1 MRVNKFLVLL
11 PIFLAAFACFYGG
24 VLYFDKFRI
33 SYNINNEITR
43 ENLIRSAIDYII
55 SERKAY
61 DIYSQTMLPQDEI
74 TLRKANTAK
83 NLVVKSLSNSLSN
96 TPDDI
101 RMRDRLNEVLKN
113 ANASWESFNLS
124 FYSFVELANS
134 TVTSGQVAFKGL
146 TIDAD
151 IKRYIISLIRTYEL
165 LQNVNTAKD
174 HILAVLMGKEKIT
187 ESSLKQTING
197 LGYNDIN
204 ANLLPNG
211 EIKDNITKE
220 IDRLDNIETT
230 QGYDELRFKLKL
242 NNELTRDE
250 ILQINKFENN
260 RADLF
265 RKIANTLTKELKR
278 LNDNFRIKALSL
290 TFLMFL
296 LSLWLFYANY
306 KTYIWLKD
314 LENLNQKM
322 RLVRDEILK
331 GGDRNPQNLIESFIA
346 LYKELLQKYEQEK
359 SFTAIKD
366 RLLVRLSKKFYQA
379 KEQIFS
385 SVATLKKDENMVK
398 NELVFENLEKN
409 SQIIALNYSN
419 IKGLLDSKNSEI
431 SLNLNPFN
439 PQILFSNILE
449 AQIPFTQEKKLNF
462 LTYLDANISDE
473 LEGDSEKISV
483 VFGSIMQAVVTK
495 CDKFANLIV
504 EIKNVSDALSQSGLL
519 FIETK
524 IRTNQIFIN
533 EEQIKALNEEDE
545 NEINDEESEFYLRL
559 ASFYLKLFN
568 SSLDISTLGGAG
580 NEFKF
585 ILSLKK
591 VQKLQNFSLNH
602 ELRIAYLP
610 DINAKYNEF
619 FAATLED
626 MRLRFQNIISN
637 NQAQAKNYDI
647 VFARQSA
654 SKNINIKNAVLL
666 KDPLTPLSVARLV
679 YMEKNRGESLAE
691 EKVLFLL
698 CDKNPLSLEMFSR
711 AFSFLDCEVIGVSSH
726 KELKQALLLNRFNA
740 VFIDASFF
748 ENGVANFVK
757 EIRSLQ
763 EEKLNLVAVVSNTS
777 NIPERE
783 LLPAFDEKIRK
794 PFSKDEL
801 NQILPKFIK
810 NYKPS
815 KENRYFSKNE
825 NIVIYKSTKLENKI
839 FAGAL
844 GEFQNTLEIANSF
857 SELLIKIKTKPCS
870 LALVD
875 EAAEGFDIKEL
886 IATISELR
894 SGLKL
899 DARVLLFSNNLE
911 LKNQKEYIKILSPSV
926 SKIELT
932 NFVKSELGE
941 INSTQNELKNNF
953 KFIKFKL

>member
-1 MRVNKFLVLL
+1 MRVSKFLVLL
-11 PIFLAAFACFYGG
+11 PIFLAAFACFYSGA
-24 VLYFDKFRI
+24 LYFDKFRI
-33 SYNINNEITR
+33 SYGINSEVKR
-43 ENLIRSAIDYII
+43 ESLIRKTLDAIV
-55 SERKAY
+55 SERIAY
-61 DIYSQTMLPQDEI
+61 ERYEKTRSPQDE
-74 TLRKANTAK
+74 TALREANAAK
-83 NLVVKSLSNSLSN
+83 NLFVKSLSNSLSN
-96 TPDDI
+96 TPDDKRI
-101 RMRDRLNEVLKN
+101 RDRLNEVLKN
-113 ANASWESFNLS
+113 ANASWESSNLS
-124 FYSFVELANS
+124 FLSFVELANS
-134 TVTSGQVAFKGL
+134 AVESGQILFRDVAL
-146 TIDAD
+146 DID
-151 IKRYIISLIRTYEL
+151 IKRHILSLLRTYEL
-165 LQNVNTAKD
+165 LQNVNTTKE

-187 ESSLKQTING
+187 ESSLKQS
-197 LGYNDIN
+197 LDSLKYNDIN

-211 EIKDNITKE
+211 DIKDNIIRD
-220 IDRLDNIETT
+220 IDRLDNIEIS
-230 QGYDELRFKLKL
+230 QGYDEIRLKLKL
-242 NNELTRDE
+242 KNELTRDE
-250 ILQINKFENN
+250 ILQIYTFESN
-260 RADLF
+260 RAKLF
-265 RKIANTLTKELKR
+265 SKIANVLSDELKR
-278 LNDNFRIKALSL
+278 LNDNFRVKVLSL
-290 TFLMFL
+290 IFLMFF
-296 LSLWLFYANY
+296 LSLWLFYAGY

-322 RLVRDEILK
+322 KLIRDEILK
-331 GGDRNPQNLIESFIA
+331 RGDRNPQNLIESFIT
-346 LYKELLQKYEQEK
+346 LYKELLQKYEQER
-359 SFTAIKD
+359 SFAAIKD

-385 SVATLKKDENMVK
+385 SVATLKKDENVVK
-398 NELVFENLEKN
+398 NELLFENLEKN
-409 SQIIALNYSN
+409 SQIIAINYSN
-419 IKGLLDSKNSEI
+419 IKGLLDSRNGEVG
-431 SLNLNPFN
+431 LNLKPFN

-519 FIETK
+519 LIETK

-533 EEQIKALNEEDE
+533 EEQIKALSAEDE
-545 NEINDEESEFYLRL
+545 SEINDEESEFYLRL

-568 SSLDISTLGGAG
+568 SNLDISTLGGAG

-602 ELRIAYLP
+602 ELRI
-610 DINAKYNEF
+610 E
-619 FAATLED
+619 
-626 MRLRFQNIISN
+626 
-637 NQAQAKNYDI
+637 NYDI

-654 SKNINIKNAVLL
+654 SKNINIKNVVLL

-679 YMEKNRGESLAE
+679 YMEKNKGESLAE

-886 IATISELR
+886 LATISELR

-953 KFIKFKL
+953 KFIKFKV

>member
-124 FYSFVELANS
+124 FYSFVELANP
-134 TVTSGQVAFKGL
+134 TITSGQVAFKDL

-151 IKRYIISLIRTYEL
+151 IKRYIISLIRTYDL
-165 LQNVNTAKD
+165 LQNVNTAKE

-187 ESSLKQTING
+187 EGSLKQTLNG
-197 LGYNDIN
+197 LKYNDIN

-242 NNELTRDE
+242 KNELTRDE

-290 TFLMFL
+290 AFLMFL
-296 LSLWLFYANY
+296 LSLWLFYAGY

-314 LENLNQKM
+314 LENLNQKI

-331 GGDRNPQNLIESFIA
+331 EGDRNPQKLIENFIA

-359 SFTAIKD
+359 SFTAVKD

-409 SQIIALNYSN
+409 SQIIAINYSN
-419 IKGLLDSKNSEI
+419 IKGLLDSKNGEI
-431 SLNLNPFN
+431 SLNLKPFN

-533 EEQIKALNEEDE
+533 EEQIKALNAEDE

-626 MRLRFQNIISN
+626 MGLRFQNIISN

-666 KDPLTPLSVARLV
+666 KDPLTPLSVARIV

-763 EEKLNLVAVVSNTS
+763 EEKINLVAVVSNTS

-932 NFVKSELGE
+932 NFVKSELSE

-953 KFIKFKL
+953 KFIKFKS

>member
-1 MRVNKFLVLL
+1 
-11 PIFLAAFACFYGG
+11 
-24 VLYFDKFRI
+24 
-33 SYNINNEITR
+33 
-43 ENLIRSAIDYII
+43 
-55 SERKAY
+55 
-61 DIYSQTMLPQDEI
+61 
-74 TLRKANTAK
+74 
-83 NLVVKSLSNSLSN
+83 
-96 TPDDI
+96 
-101 RMRDRLNEVLKN
+101 
-113 ANASWESFNLS
+113 
-124 FYSFVELANS
+124 
-134 TVTSGQVAFKGL
+134 
-146 TIDAD
+146 
-151 IKRYIISLIRTYEL
+151 
-165 LQNVNTAKD
+165 
-174 HILAVLMGKEKIT
+174 
-187 ESSLKQTING
+187 
-197 LGYNDIN
+197 
-204 ANLLPNG
+204 
-211 EIKDNITKE
+211 
-220 IDRLDNIETT
+220 
-230 QGYDELRFKLKL
+230 
-242 NNELTRDE
+242 
-250 ILQINKFENN
+250 
-260 RADLF
+260 
-265 RKIANTLTKELKR
+265 
-278 LNDNFRIKALSL
+278 
-290 TFLMFL
+290 
-296 LSLWLFYANY
+296 
-306 KTYIWLKD
+306 
-314 LENLNQKM
+314 
-322 RLVRDEILK
+322 
-331 GGDRNPQNLIESFIA
+331 
-346 LYKELLQKYEQEK
+346 
-359 SFTAIKD
+359 
-366 RLLVRLSKKFYQA
+366 
-379 KEQIFS
+379 
-385 SVATLKKDENMVK
+385 
-398 NELVFENLEKN
+398 
-409 SQIIALNYSN
+409 
-419 IKGLLDSKNSEI
+419 
-431 SLNLNPFN
+431 
-439 PQILFSNILE
+439 
-449 AQIPFTQEKKLNF
+449 
-462 LTYLDANISDE
+462 
-473 LEGDSEKISV
+473 
-483 VFGSIMQAVVTK
+483 MQAVVTK

-519 FIETK
+519 LIETK

-533 EEQIKALNEEDE
+533 EEQIKALSAEDE
-545 NEINDEESEFYLRL
+545 SEINDEESEFYLRL
-559 ASFYLKLFN
+559 ASFYLGLFN
-568 SSLDISTLGGAG
+568 SNLDISTLGGAG

-626 MRLRFQNIISN
+626 MGLRFQNIISN
-637 NQAQAKNYDI
+637 NQALAKNYDI

-679 YMEKNRGESLAE
+679 YMEKNKGESLTE

-763 EEKLNLVAVVSNTS
+763 EEKINLVAVVSNTS

-794 PFSKDEL
+794 PFSKDDL

-875 EAAEGFDIKEL
+875 ETAEGFDIKEL

-932 NFVKSELGE
+932 NFVKSELSE

-953 KFIKFKL
+953 KFIKFKS

>member
-11 PIFLAAFACFYGG
+11 PIFLATFACFYGG

-61 DIYSQTMLPQDEI
+61 ERYSQTMLPQDEI

-96 TPDDI
+96 TPYDM

-124 FYSFVELANS
+124 FYSFVELANP
-134 TVTSGQVAFKGL
+134 TITSGQVAFKDL

-151 IKRYIISLIRTYEL
+151 IKRYIISLIRTYDL
-165 LQNVNTAKD
+165 LQNVNTAKE

-187 ESSLKQTING
+187 EGSLKQTLNG
-197 LGYNDIN
+197 LKYNDIN

-242 NNELTRDE
+242 KNELTRDE

-290 TFLMFL
+290 AFLMFL
-296 LSLWLFYANY
+296 LSLWLFYAGY

-314 LENLNQKM
+314 LENLNQKI

-331 GGDRNPQNLIESFIA
+331 EGDRNPQKLIENFIA

-409 SQIIALNYSN
+409 SQIIAINYSN
-419 IKGLLDSKNSEI
+419 IKGLLDSKNGEI
-431 SLNLNPFN
+431 SLNLKPFN

-533 EEQIKALNEEDE
+533 EEQIKALNAEDE

-626 MRLRFQNIISN
+626 MGLRFQNIISN

-654 SKNINIKNAVLL
+654 SKNINIKNAILL

-748 ENGVANFVK
+748 ENGMANFVK

-886 IATISELR
+886 LATISELR
-894 SGLKL
+894 AGLKL

-926 SKIELT
+926 SK
-932 NFVKSELGE
+932 
-941 INSTQNELKNNF
+941 
-953 KFIKFKL
+953 

>member
-1 MRVNKFLVLL
+1 MSVKRFLVFLSIL
-11 PIFLAAFACFYGG
+11 FSAIYCFNEGVIFFSDFKLSAH
-24 VLYFDKFRI
+24 L
-33 SYNINNEITR
+33 NNEINR
-43 ENLIRSAIDYII
+43 GNLLKNVVKTII
-55 SERKAY
+55 AERKAY
-61 DIYSQTMLPQDEI
+61 EEYLEVKTPDKEEA
-74 TLRKANTAK
+74 LRRANTAK
-83 NLVVKSLSNSLSN
+83 NFAIKYFLNSLSN

-101 RMRDRLNEVLKN
+101 RMKDALEMVLKN
-113 ANASWESFNLS
+113 AKADWESFNLS
-124 FYSFVELANS
+124 FYNFFEMAISVII
-134 TVTSGQVAFKGL
+134 SGHLEFKNVA
-146 TIDAD
+146 IDAD
-151 IKRYIISLIRTYEL
+151 IERYMIVINRLYEAL
-165 LQNVNTAKD
+165 ANINTAKQ
-174 HILAVLMGKEKIT
+174 HIIAILHGKET
-187 ESSLKQTING
+187 LNSSSLKEAINS
-197 LGYNDIN
+197 LKYNDLNI
-204 ANLLPNG
+204 NLLPYSETKS
-211 EIKDNITKE
+211 EIIKQLE
-220 IDRLDNIETT
+220 RL
-230 QGYDELRFKLKL
+230 
-242 NNELTRDE
+242 NELEISKGFDQIRIDLRTKSNISEDE
-250 ILQINKFENN
+250 IRRINSFEND
-260 RADLF
+260 RFDLF
-265 RKIANTLTKELKR
+265 SEISSILVSELKAK
-278 LNDNFRIKALSL
+278 NDEFRVYTLCLS
-290 TFLMFL
+290 FAMFVF
-296 LSLWLFYANY
+296 SIWLFYASY
-306 KTYIWLKD
+306 KAYGWFKN
-314 LENLNQKM
+314 LEYLNQKIK
-322 RLVRDEILK
+322 LIRDEILK
-331 GGDRNPQNLIESFIA
+331 KTDKNPKNLIETFIE
-346 LYKELLQKYEQEK
+346 LYQTLLQNYEQEK
-359 SFTAIKD
+359 KFTAIKD
-366 RLLVRLSKKFYQA
+366 RLLVRLNKKFYLS
-379 KEQIFS
+379 KEQILS
-385 SVATLKKDENMVK
+385 SVATLKKDENVVK

-409 SQIIALNYSN
+409 SQIIAINYSN
-419 IKGLLDSKNSEI
+419 IKGLLDSRNGEVG
-431 SLNLNPFN
+431 LNLKPFN

-533 EEQIKALNEEDE
+533 EEQIKALNAEDE
-545 NEINDEESEFYLRL
+545 NEINDEDSEFYLRL

-626 MRLRFQNIISN
+626 MGLRFQNIISN
-637 NQAQAKNYDI
+637 NQALAKNYDI

-763 EEKLNLVAVVSNTS
+763 EEKINLVAVVSNTS

-844 GEFQNTLEIANSF
+844 GEFQNTLEVANSF

-886 IATISELR
+886 LATISELR
-894 SGLKL
+894 AGLKL

-941 INSTQNELKNNF
+941 INSTQNELKSNF
-953 KFIKFKL
+953 KFIKFKI

>member
-165 LQNVNTAKD
+165 LQNVNTVKD

-409 SQIIALNYSN
+409 SQIIAINYSN
-419 IKGLLDSKNSEI
+419 IKGLLDSKNGEI
-431 SLNLNPFN
+431 SLNLKPFN

-533 EEQIKALNEEDE
+533 EEQIKALNAEDE

-559 ASFYLKLFN
+559 ANFYLKLFN
-568 SSLDISTLGGAG
+568 SSLDINTLGGAG

-585 ILSLKK
+585 TISLKK

-626 MRLRFQNIISN
+626 MGLRFQNIISN
-637 NQAQAKNYDI
+637 NQALAKNYDI

-711 AFSFLDCEVIGVSSH
+711 AFSFLDCEVIGISSH

-763 EEKLNLVAVVSNTS
+763 EEKINLVAVVSNTS

-839 FAGAL
+839 FAGSL

-875 EAAEGFDIKEL
+875 EAAECFDIKEL
-886 IATISELR
+886 LATISELR
-894 SGLKL
+894 AGLKL

-953 KFIKFKL
+953 KFIKFKI

>member
-61 DIYSQTMLPQDEI
+61 ERYSQTMLPQDEI

-83 NLVVKSLSNSLSN
+83 NLVAKSLSNSLSN
-96 TPDDI
+96 TPDDM

-124 FYSFVELANS
+124 FYSFVELANPMI
-134 TVTSGQVAFKGL
+134 TSGQVVFKDL

-197 LGYNDIN
+197 LGYNNIN

-278 LNDNFRIKALSL
+278 LNDNFRVKVLCL
-290 TFLMFL
+290 TLLMFL
-296 LSLWLFYANY
+296 LSLWLFYAGY

-331 GGDRNPQNLIESFIA
+331 GGDRNPQKLIENFIA

-419 IKGLLDSKNSEI
+419 IKGLLDSKNGEI
-431 SLNLNPFN
+431 SLNLKPFN

-473 LEGDSEKISV
+473 LDGDGEKISV

-533 EEQIKALNEEDE
+533 EEQIKALNAEDE

-626 MRLRFQNIISN
+626 MGLRFQNIISN

-763 EEKLNLVAVVSNTS
+763 EEKINLVAVVSNTS

-844 GEFQNTLEIANSF
+844 GEFQNTLEVANSF
-857 SELLIKIKTKPCS
+857 SEFLIKIKTKPCS

-875 EAAEGFDIKEL
+875 EAAECFDIKEL
-886 IATISELR
+886 LATISELR

-953 KFIKFKL
+953 KFIKFKI

>member
-11 PIFLAAFACFYGG
+11 PIFLATFACFYGG

-124 FYSFVELANS
+124 FYSFVELANP
-134 TVTSGQVAFKGL
+134 TITSGQVAFKDL

-151 IKRYIISLIRTYEL
+151 IKRYIISLIRTYDL
-165 LQNVNTAKD
+165 LQNVNTAKE

-187 ESSLKQTING
+187 EGSLKQTLNG
-197 LGYNDIN
+197 LKYNDIN

-242 NNELTRDE
+242 KNELTRDE

-290 TFLMFL
+290 AFLMFL
-296 LSLWLFYANY
+296 LSLWLFYAGY

-314 LENLNQKM
+314 LENLNQKI

-331 GGDRNPQNLIESFIA
+331 EGDRNPQKLIENFIA

-359 SFTAIKD
+359 SFTAVKD

-409 SQIIALNYSN
+409 SQIIAINYSN
-419 IKGLLDSKNSEI
+419 IKGLLDSKNGEI
-431 SLNLNPFN
+431 SLNLKPFN

-533 EEQIKALNEEDE
+533 EEQIKALNAEDE

-626 MRLRFQNIISN
+626 MGLRFQNIISN

-763 EEKLNLVAVVSNTS
+763 EEKINLVAVVSNTS

-844 GEFQNTLEIANSF
+844 GEFQNTLEVANSF

-932 NFVKSELGE
+932 NFVKSELSE

-953 KFIKFKL
+953 KFIKFKV

>member
-61 DIYSQTMLPQDEI
+61 ERYSQTMLPQDEI

-83 NLVVKSLSNSLSN
+83 NLVIKSLSNSLSN
-96 TPDDI
+96 TPDDM

-124 FYSFVELANS
+124 FYSFVELANP
-134 TVTSGQVAFKGL
+134 TITSGQVAFKDL

-174 HILAVLMGKEKIT
+174 HILAVLMSKEKIT
-187 ESSLKQTING
+187 EGSLKQTLNG
-197 LGYNDIN
+197 LKYNDIN

-242 NNELTRDE
+242 KNELTRDE

-290 TFLMFL
+290 AFLMFL
-296 LSLWLFYANY
+296 LSLWLFYAGY

-331 GGDRNPQNLIESFIA
+331 GGDRNPQKLIENFIV
-346 LYKELLQKYEQEK
+346 LYKELLQKYEQER

-419 IKGLLDSKNSEI
+419 IKGLLDSKNGEI
-431 SLNLNPFN
+431 SLNLKPFN

-533 EEQIKALNEEDE
+533 EEQIKALNAEDE

-602 ELRIAYLP
+602 ELRIAHLP

-626 MRLRFQNIISN
+626 MGLRFQNIISN

-654 SKNINIKNAVLL
+654 SKNITIKNAVLL

-763 EEKLNLVAVVSNTS
+763 EEKINLVAVVSNTS

-886 IATISELR
+886 LATISELR
-894 SGLKL
+894 AGLKL

-932 NFVKSELGE
+932 NFVKSELSE

-953 KFIKFKL
+953 KFIKFKI

>member
-11 PIFLAAFACFYGG
+11 PIFLATFACFYGG

-61 DIYSQTMLPQDEI
+61 DRYSQTMLPQDEI

-83 NLVVKSLSNSLSN
+83 NLAVKSLSNSLSN
-96 TPDDI
+96 TPDDM

-124 FYSFVELANS
+124 FYSFVELANP
-134 TVTSGQVAFKGL
+134 TITSGQVAFKDL
-146 TIDAD
+146 NIDAD

-197 LGYNDIN
+197 LGYNNIN

-250 ILQINKFENN
+250 ILQINAFESN
-260 RADLF
+260 RAKLF
-265 RKIANTLTKELKR
+265 SKIANILADELKR

-296 LSLWLFYANY
+296 LSLWLFYADY

-419 IKGLLDSKNSEI
+419 IKGLLDSKNGEI
-431 SLNLNPFN
+431 SLNLKPFN

-524 IRTNQIFIN
+524 IITNQIFIN
-533 EEQIKALNEEDE
+533 EEQIKALNAEDE

-626 MRLRFQNIISN
+626 MGLRFQNIVSN

-763 EEKLNLVAVVSNTS
+763 EEKINLVAVVSNTS

-810 NYKPS
+810 NYKPT

-857 SELLIKIKTKPCS
+857 SEFLIKIKTKPCS

-886 IATISELR
+886 LATISELR
-894 SGLKL
+894 AELKL

-941 INSTQNELKNNF
+941 INSIQNELKNNF
-953 KFIKFKL
+953 KFIKFKI

>member
-11 PIFLAAFACFYGG
+11 PIFLAAIACFYGG

-61 DIYSQTMLPQDEI
+61 ERYSQTMLPQDEI

-96 TPDDI
+96 TPDDM

-124 FYSFVELANS
+124 FYSFVELANP
-134 TVTSGQVAFKGL
+134 TITSGQVVFKDL

-165 LQNVNTAKD
+165 LRNVNTAKD

-197 LGYNDIN
+197 LGYNNIN

-296 LSLWLFYANY
+296 LSLWLFYAGY

-322 RLVRDEILK
+322 KLVRDEILK
-331 GGDRNPQNLIESFIA
+331 GGDRNPQNLIENFIA
-346 LYKELLQKYEQEK
+346 LYKELLQKYEQER

-366 RLLVRLSKKFYQA
+366 RLLVRLNKKFYLS
-379 KEQIFS
+379 KEQILS
-385 SVATLKKDENMVK
+385 SVATLKKDENVLK

-409 SQIIALNYSN
+409 SQIIAINYSN
-419 IKGLLDSKNSEI
+419 IKGLLDSRNGEVG
-431 SLNLNPFN
+431 LNLKPFN

-483 VFGSIMQAVVTK
+483 IFNMIMLAIIAK
-495 CDKFANLIV
+495 CDRFANLSV
-504 EIKNVSDALSQSGLL
+504 EIRNASNYAATSGITSVNFKITINQMCFSSEQIDALQLDD
-519 FIETK
+519 K
-524 IRTNQIFIN
+524 
-533 EEQIKALNEEDE
+533 
-545 NEINDEESEFYLRL
+545 NEIIDEDSEFYLRM
-559 ASFYLKLFN
+559 ARFYLSLLN
-568 SSLDISTLGGAG
+568 TPLDISTLGGTG
-580 NEFKF
+580 NEFNF
-585 ILSLKK
+585 TINLKNIK
-591 VQKLQNFSLNH
+591 KLQNFDIDVKLK
-602 ELRIAYLP
+602 IGYIP
-610 DINAKYNEF
+610 DINTKYNDF
-619 FAATLED
+619 FERTLES
-626 MRLRFQNIISN
+626 MRLEFKNIISYHS
-637 NQAQAKNYDI
+637 NQAKSCDI
-647 VFARQSA
+647 VFTRQTINKKA
-654 SKNINIKNAVLL
+654 SIENVVSL
-666 KDPLTPLSVARLV
+666 KEPLTPLNIARLI
-679 YMEKNRGESLAE
+679 YTQKYQGASLYEKDTT
-691 EKVLFLL
+691 FLL
-698 CDKNPLSLEMFSR
+698 CDENPLSIEMIKHIFNY
-711 AFSFLDCEVIGVSSH
+711 FDCEVVCIGNK
-726 KELKQALLLNRFNA
+726 KELKQALLINHFDA
-740 VFIDASFF
+740 IFIDASFF
-748 ENGVANFVK
+748 ENNASKYVK
-757 EIRSLQ
+757 ELRSLRD
-763 EEKLNLVAVVSNTS
+763 EKQILIAMTSNTK
-777 NIPERE
+777 NISERE
-783 LLPAFDEKIRK
+783 LVSPFDEMIKK
-794 PFSKDEL
+794 PFSKNEL
-801 NQILPKFIK
+801 KRVLSKFEIDL
-810 NYKPS
+810 KPN
-815 KENRYFSKNE
+815 KENASQE
-825 NIVIYKSTKLENKI
+825 DENKT
-839 FAGAL
+839 AKNNST
-844 GEFQNTLEIANSF
+844 NTLEEIKNTIKEKEDF
-857 SELLIKIKTKPCS
+857 REFLRKIKKDP
-870 LALVD
+870 
-875 EAAEGFDIKEL
+875 
-886 IATISELR
+886 IS
-894 SGLKL
+894 
-899 DARVLLFSNNLE
+899 
-911 LKNQKEYIKILSPSV
+911 I
-926 SKIELT
+926 
-932 NFVKSELGE
+932 
-941 INSTQNELKNNF
+941 
-953 KFIKFKL
+953 

>member
-61 DIYSQTMLPQDEI
+61 ERYSQTMLPQDEI

-96 TPDDI
+96 TPDDM

-124 FYSFVELANS
+124 FYSFVELANP
-134 TVTSGQVAFKGL
+134 TITSGQVVFKDL

-151 IKRYIISLIRTYEL
+151 IKRYIISLIRTYDL
-165 LQNVNTAKD
+165 LQNVNTAKE

-187 ESSLKQTING
+187 EGSLKQTLNG
-197 LGYNDIN
+197 LKYNDIN

-230 QGYDELRFKLKL
+230 QGYDEHRFKLKL

-290 TFLMFL
+290 AFLMFL
-296 LSLWLFYANY
+296 LSLWLFYAGY

-314 LENLNQKM
+314 LENLNQKI

-331 GGDRNPQNLIESFIA
+331 EGDRNPQKLIENFIA

-409 SQIIALNYSN
+409 SQIIAINYSN
-419 IKGLLDSKNSEI
+419 IKGLLDSKNGEI
-431 SLNLNPFN
+431 SLNLKPFN

-533 EEQIKALNEEDE
+533 EEQIKALNAEDE

-559 ASFYLKLFN
+559 ASFYLGLFN
-568 SSLDISTLGGAG
+568 SNLDISTLGGAG

-591 VQKLQNFSLNH
+591 VQKLQNFSLNQ

-626 MRLRFQNIISN
+626 MGLRFQNIISN
-637 NQAQAKNYDI
+637 NQALAKNYDI

-679 YMEKNRGESLAE
+679 YMEKNKGESLAE

-794 PFSKDEL
+794 PFSKDDL

-875 EAAEGFDIKEL
+875 ETAEGFDIKEL
-886 IATISELR
+886 LATISELR
-894 SGLKL
+894 AGLKL
-899 DARVLLFSNNLE
+899 DARVLLCSNNLE

-953 KFIKFKL
+953 KFIKFKI

>member
-11 PIFLAAFACFYGG
+11 PIFLATFACFYGG

-61 DIYSQTMLPQDEI
+61 ERYGQTMLPQDEI

-96 TPDDI
+96 TPDDM

-124 FYSFVELANS
+124 FYSFVELANP
-134 TVTSGQVAFKGL
+134 TITSGQVAFKDL

-151 IKRYIISLIRTYEL
+151 IKRYIISLIRTYDL
-165 LQNVNTAKD
+165 LQNVNTAKE

-187 ESSLKQTING
+187 EGSLKQTLNG
-197 LGYNDIN
+197 LKYNDIN

-242 NNELTRDE
+242 KNELTRDE

-290 TFLMFL
+290 AFLMFL
-296 LSLWLFYANY
+296 LSLWLFYAGY

-314 LENLNQKM
+314 LENLNQKI

-331 GGDRNPQNLIESFIA
+331 EGDRNPQKLIENFIA

-419 IKGLLDSKNSEI
+419 IKGLLDSKNGEI
-431 SLNLNPFN
+431 SLNLKPFN

-533 EEQIKALNEEDE
+533 EEQIKALNAEDE

-619 FAATLED
+619 FAATLKD
-626 MRLRFQNIISN
+626 MGLRFQNIISN
-637 NQAQAKNYDI
+637 NQALAKNYDI

-679 YMEKNRGESLAE
+679 YMEKNMGESLAE

-783 LLPAFDEKIRK
+783 LLPTFDEKIRK

-886 IATISELR
+886 LATISELR
-894 SGLKL
+894 AGLKL

-941 INSTQNELKNNF
+941 LNSTQNELKNNF
-953 KFIKFKL
+953 KFIKFKI

>member
-11 PIFLAAFACFYGG
+11 PIFLAAIACFYGG

-61 DIYSQTMLPQDEI
+61 DRYSQTMLPQDEI

-124 FYSFVELANS
+124 FYSFVELANP
-134 TVTSGQVAFKGL
+134 TITSGQVAFKDL

-165 LQNVNTAKD
+165 LQNINTAKD

-197 LGYNDIN
+197 LGYNNIN

-278 LNDNFRIKALSL
+278 LNDNFRVKVLCL
-290 TFLMFL
+290 TLLMFL

-314 LENLNQKM
+314 LENLNKKM
-322 RLVRDEILK
+322 KLIRDEVLK
-331 GGDRNPQNLIESFIA
+331 RGDRNPQNLIESFIA
-346 LYKELLQKYEQEK
+346 LYKELLQKYEQER

-419 IKGLLDSKNSEI
+419 IKGLLDSKNGEI
-431 SLNLNPFN
+431 SLNLKPFN

-473 LEGDSEKISV
+473 LDGDGEKISV

-533 EEQIKALNEEDE
+533 EEQIKALNAEDE

-591 VQKLQNFSLNH
+591 VQKLQNFSLNN

-626 MRLRFQNIISN
+626 MGLRFQNIISN
-637 NQAQAKNYDI
+637 NQALAKNYDI

-654 SKNINIKNAVLL
+654 SKNINIKNVVLL

-763 EEKLNLVAVVSNTS
+763 EEKINLIAVVSNTS

-886 IATISELR
+886 LATISELR
-894 SGLKL
+894 AGLKL
-899 DARVLLFSNNLE
+899 DVRVLLFSNNLE

-953 KFIKFKL
+953 KFIKFKI

>member
-61 DIYSQTMLPQDEI
+61 ERYSQTMLPQDEI

-96 TPDDI
+96 TPDDM

-124 FYSFVELANS
+124 FYSFVELANP
-134 TVTSGQVAFKGL
+134 TITSGQVVFKDL

-151 IKRYIISLIRTYEL
+151 IKRYIISLIRTYDL
-165 LQNVNTAKD
+165 LQNVNTAKE

-187 ESSLKQTING
+187 EGSLKQTLNG
-197 LGYNDIN
+197 LKYNDIN

-230 QGYDELRFKLKL
+230 QGYDEHRFKLKL

-290 TFLMFL
+290 AFLMFL
-296 LSLWLFYANY
+296 LSLWLFYAGY

-314 LENLNQKM
+314 LENLNQKI

-331 GGDRNPQNLIESFIA
+331 EGDRNPQKLIENFIA

-409 SQIIALNYSN
+409 SQIIAINYSN
-419 IKGLLDSKNSEI
+419 IKGLLDSKNGEI
-431 SLNLNPFN
+431 SLNLKPFN

-533 EEQIKALNEEDE
+533 EEQIKALNAEDE

-559 ASFYLKLFN
+559 ASFYLGLFN
-568 SSLDISTLGGAG
+568 SNLDISTLGGAG

-591 VQKLQNFSLNH
+591 VQKLQNFSLNQ

-626 MRLRFQNIISN
+626 MGLRFQNIISN
-637 NQAQAKNYDI
+637 NQALAKNYDI

-679 YMEKNRGESLAE
+679 YMEKNKGESLAE

-794 PFSKDEL
+794 PFSKDDL

-953 KFIKFKL
+953 KFIKFKI

>member
-61 DIYSQTMLPQDEI
+61 DRYSQTMLPQDEI

-83 NLVVKSLSNSLSN
+83 NLVVKSLSNNLSN
-96 TPDDI
+96 TPDDM

-124 FYSFVELANS
+124 FYSFVELANP
-134 TVTSGQVAFKGL
+134 TITSGQVVFKDL

-151 IKRYIISLIRTYEL
+151 IKRYIISLIRTYDL
-165 LQNVNTAKD
+165 LQNVNTAKE

-187 ESSLKQTING
+187 EGSLKQTLNG
-197 LGYNDIN
+197 LKYNDIN

-290 TFLMFL
+290 AFLMFL
-296 LSLWLFYANY
+296 LSLWLFYAGY

-314 LENLNQKM
+314 LENLNQKI

-331 GGDRNPQNLIESFIA
+331 EGDRNPQKLIENFIA

-409 SQIIALNYSN
+409 SQIIAINYSN
-419 IKGLLDSKNSEI
+419 IKGLLDSKNGEI
-431 SLNLNPFN
+431 SLNLKPFN

-504 EIKNVSDALSQSGLL
+504 EIKNVSDTLSQSGLL

-533 EEQIKALNEEDE
+533 EEQIKALSAEDE
-545 NEINDEESEFYLRL
+545 SEINDEESEFYLRL
-559 ASFYLKLFN
+559 ASFYLGLFN
-568 SSLDISTLGGAG
+568 SNLDISTLGGAG

-626 MRLRFQNIISN
+626 MGLRFQNIISN
-637 NQAQAKNYDI
+637 NQALAKNYDI

-679 YMEKNRGESLAE
+679 YMEKNKGESLTE
-691 EKVLFLL
+691 EKMLFLL

-844 GEFQNTLEIANSF
+844 GEFQNTLEIANGF
-857 SELLIKIKTKPCS
+857 SEFLIKIKTKPCS

-886 IATISELR
+886 LATISELR
-894 SGLKL
+894 AGLKL

-941 INSTQNELKNNF
+941 INSTQNKLKNNF
-953 KFIKFKL
+953 KFIKFKI

>member
-1 MRVNKFLVLL
+1 MSVKRFLVFLSIL
-11 PIFLAAFACFYGG
+11 FSAIYCFNEGVIFFSDFKLSAH
-24 VLYFDKFRI
+24 L
-33 SYNINNEITR
+33 NNEINR
-43 ENLIRSAIDYII
+43 GNLLKNVVKTII
-55 SERKAY
+55 AERKAY
-61 DIYSQTMLPQDEI
+61 EEYLEVKTPDKEEA
-74 TLRKANTAK
+74 LRRANTAK
-83 NLVVKSLSNSLSN
+83 NFAIKYFLNSLSN

-101 RMRDRLNEVLKN
+101 RMKDALEMVLKN
-113 ANASWESFNLS
+113 AKADWESFNLS
-124 FYSFVELANS
+124 FYNFFEMAISVII
-134 TVTSGQVAFKGL
+134 SGHLEFKNVA
-146 TIDAD
+146 IDAD
-151 IKRYIISLIRTYEL
+151 IERYMIVINRLYEAL
-165 LQNVNTAKD
+165 ANINTAKQ
-174 HILAVLMGKEKIT
+174 HIIAILHGKET
-187 ESSLKQTING
+187 LNSSSLKEAINS
-197 LGYNDIN
+197 LKYNDLNI
-204 ANLLPNG
+204 NLLPYSETKS
-211 EIKDNITKE
+211 EIIKQLE
-220 IDRLDNIETT
+220 RP
-230 QGYDELRFKLKL
+230 
-242 NNELTRDE
+242 NELEISKGFDQIRIDLRTKSNISEDE
-250 ILQINKFENN
+250 IRRINSFEND
-260 RADLF
+260 RFDLF
-265 RKIANTLTKELKR
+265 SEISSILVSELKAK
-278 LNDNFRIKALSL
+278 NDEFRVYTLCLS
-290 TFLMFL
+290 FAMFVF
-296 LSLWLFYANY
+296 SIWLFYASY
-306 KTYIWLKD
+306 KAYGWFKN
-314 LENLNQKM
+314 LEYLNQKIK
-322 RLVRDEILK
+322 LIRDEILK
-331 GGDRNPQNLIESFIA
+331 KTDKNPKNLIETFIE
-346 LYKELLQKYEQEK
+346 LYQTLLQNYEQEK
-359 SFTAIKD
+359 KFTAIKD
-366 RLLVRLSKKFYQA
+366 RLLVRLNKKFYLS
-379 KEQIFS
+379 KEQILS
-385 SVATLKKDENMVK
+385 SVATLKKDENVVK

-409 SQIIALNYSN
+409 SQIIAINYSN
-419 IKGLLDSKNSEI
+419 IKGLLDSRNGEVG
-431 SLNLNPFN
+431 LNLKPFN

-519 FIETK
+519 LIETK

-533 EEQIKALNEEDE
+533 EEQIKALNAEDE

-626 MRLRFQNIISN
+626 MGLRFQNIISN
-637 NQAQAKNYDI
+637 NQALAKNYDI

-763 EEKLNLVAVVSNTS
+763 EEKINLVAVVSNTS

-844 GEFQNTLEIANSF
+844 GEFQNTLEVANSF

-886 IATISELR
+886 LATISELR

-941 INSTQNELKNNF
+941 INSIQNELKSNF
-953 KFIKFKL
+953 KFIKFKI

>member
-11 PIFLAAFACFYGG
+11 PIFLATFACFYGG

-61 DIYSQTMLPQDEI
+61 DRYSQTMLPQDEI

-83 NLVVKSLSNSLSN
+83 NLAVKSLSNSLSN
-96 TPDDI
+96 TPDDM

-124 FYSFVELANS
+124 FYSFVELANP
-134 TVTSGQVAFKGL
+134 TITSGQVAFKDL
-146 TIDAD
+146 NIDAD

-197 LGYNDIN
+197 LGYNNIN

-250 ILQINKFENN
+250 ILQINAFESN
-260 RADLF
+260 RAKLF
-265 RKIANTLTKELKR
+265 SKIANILADELKR

-296 LSLWLFYANY
+296 LSLWLFYADY

-419 IKGLLDSKNSEI
+419 IKGLLDSKNGEI
-431 SLNLNPFN
+431 SLNLKPFN

-519 FIETK
+519 LIETK

-533 EEQIKALNEEDE
+533 EEQIKALNAEDE

-626 MRLRFQNIISN
+626 MGLRFQNIVSN

-763 EEKLNLVAVVSNTS
+763 EEKINLVAVVSNTS

-810 NYKPS
+810 NYKPT

-857 SELLIKIKTKPCS
+857 SEFLIKIKTKPCS

-886 IATISELR
+886 LATISELR
-894 SGLKL
+894 AELKL

-941 INSTQNELKNNF
+941 INSIQNELKNNF
-953 KFIKFKL
+953 KFIKFKI

>member
-83 NLVVKSLSNSLSN
+83 NLVVKSLSNNLSN
-96 TPDDI
+96 TPDDM
-101 RMRDRLNEVLKN
+101 RMKDRLNEVLKN

-134 TVTSGQVAFKGL
+134 TVTSGQVAFKDL

-165 LQNVNTAKD
+165 LQNANTAKD
-174 HILAVLMGKEKIT
+174 HILAVLMGKDKIT

-204 ANLLPNG
+204 ENLLPNG

-290 TFLMFL
+290 AFLMFL
-296 LSLWLFYANY
+296 LSLWLFYAGY

-314 LENLNQKM
+314 LENLNQKI

-331 GGDRNPQNLIESFIA
+331 EGDRNPQKLIENFIA

-409 SQIIALNYSN
+409 SQIIAINYSN
-419 IKGLLDSKNSEI
+419 IKGLLDSKNGEI
-431 SLNLNPFN
+431 SLNLKPFN

-533 EEQIKALNEEDE
+533 EEQIKALNAEDE

-585 ILSLKK
+585 ILSLKN

-626 MRLRFQNIISN
+626 MGLRFQNIISN

-886 IATISELR
+886 LATISELR
-894 SGLKL
+894 AGLKL

-953 KFIKFKL
+953 KFIKFKI

>member
-11 PIFLAAFACFYGG
+11 PIFLATFACFYGG

-61 DIYSQTMLPQDEI
+61 ERYGQTMLPQDEI

-96 TPDDI
+96 TPDDM

-124 FYSFVELANS
+124 FYSFVELANP
-134 TVTSGQVAFKGL
+134 TITSGQVAFKDL

-151 IKRYIISLIRTYEL
+151 IKRYIISLIRTYDL
-165 LQNVNTAKD
+165 LQNVNTAKE

-187 ESSLKQTING
+187 EGSLKQTLNG
-197 LGYNDIN
+197 LKYNDIN

-242 NNELTRDE
+242 KNELTRDE

-290 TFLMFL
+290 AFLMFL
-296 LSLWLFYANY
+296 LSLWLFYAGY

-314 LENLNQKM
+314 LENLNQKI

-331 GGDRNPQNLIESFIA
+331 EGDRNPQKLIENFIA

-419 IKGLLDSKNSEI
+419 IKGLLDSKNGEI
-431 SLNLNPFN
+431 SLNLKPFN

-533 EEQIKALNEEDE
+533 EEQIKALNAEDE

-619 FAATLED
+619 FAATLKD
-626 MRLRFQNIISN
+626 MGLRFQNIISN
-637 NQAQAKNYDI
+637 NQALAKNYDI

-679 YMEKNRGESLAE
+679 YMEKNMGESLAE

-783 LLPAFDEKIRK
+783 LPPTFDEKIRK

-886 IATISELR
+886 LATISELR
-894 SGLKL
+894 AGLKL

-941 INSTQNELKNNF
+941 LNSTQNELKNNF
-953 KFIKFKL
+953 KFIKFKI

>member
-1 MRVNKFLVLL
+1 MRINKFLVLL

-134 TVTSGQVAFKGL
+134 TVTSGQVAFKDL

-165 LQNVNTAKD
+165 LQNANTAKD
-174 HILAVLMGKEKIT
+174 HILAVLMGKDKIT

-204 ANLLPNG
+204 
-211 EIKDNITKE
+211 ENITKE

-278 LNDNFRIKALSL
+278 LNDNFRVKVLCL
-290 TFLMFL
+290 TLLMFF

-322 RLVRDEILK
+322 KLVRDEVLK
-331 GGDRNPQNLIESFIA
+331 RGDRNPQNLIENFIA

-419 IKGLLDSKNSEI
+419 IKGLLDSKNGEI
-431 SLNLNPFN
+431 SLNLKPFN

-473 LEGDSEKISV
+473 LDGDGEKISV

-533 EEQIKALNEEDE
+533 EEQIKALNAEDE

-591 VQKLQNFSLNH
+591 VQKLQNFSLNN

-626 MRLRFQNIISN
+626 MGLRFQNIISN

-654 SKNINIKNAVLL
+654 SKNINIKNVVLL

-679 YMEKNRGESLAE
+679 YMEKNRGESFAE

-763 EEKLNLVAVVSNTS
+763 EEKINLVAVVSNTS

-886 IATISELR
+886 LATISELR
-894 SGLKL
+894 AGLKL

-953 KFIKFKL
+953 KFIKFKI

>member
-1 MRVNKFLVLL
+1 MRVSKFLVLL
-11 PIFLAAFACFYGG
+11 PIFLAAITCFYSGA
-24 VLYFDKFRI
+24 LYFDKFRI
-33 SYNINNEITR
+33 SYGINSEVKR
-43 ENLIRSAIDYII
+43 ESLIRKTLDAIV
-55 SERKAY
+55 SERIAY
-61 DIYSQTMLPQDEI
+61 ERYEKTRSPQDE
-74 TLRKANTAK
+74 TALREANAAK
-83 NLVVKSLSNSLSN
+83 NLFVKSLSNTLSN
-96 TPDDI
+96 TPDDKRI
-101 RMRDRLNEVLKN
+101 RDRLNEVLKN
-113 ANASWESFNLS
+113 ANASWESSNLS
-124 FYSFVELANS
+124 FLSFVELANS
-134 TVTSGQVAFKGL
+134 AVESGQILFRDVAL
-146 TIDAD
+146 DID
-151 IKRYIISLIRTYEL
+151 IKRHILSLLRTYEL
-165 LQNVNTAKD
+165 LQNVNTTKE

-187 ESSLKQTING
+187 ESSLKQS
-197 LGYNDIN
+197 LDSLKYNDIN

-211 EIKDNITKE
+211 DIKDNIIRD
-220 IDRLDNIETT
+220 IDRLDNIETS
-230 QGYDELRFKLKL
+230 QGYDEIRLKLKL
-242 NNELTRDE
+242 KNELTRDE
-250 ILQINKFENN
+250 ILQIYTFESN
-260 RADLF
+260 RAKLF
-265 RKIANTLTKELKR
+265 SKIANVLSDELKR
-278 LNDNFRIKALSL
+278 LNDNFRVKVLSL
-290 TFLMFL
+290 TFLMFF
-296 LSLWLFYANY
+296 LSLWLFYAGY
-306 KTYIWLKD
+306 KTYIWLKA

-322 RLVRDEILK
+322 KLVRDEILK
-331 GGDRNPQNLIESFIA
+331 RGDRNL
-346 LYKELLQKYEQEK
+346 
-359 SFTAIKD
+359 
-366 RLLVRLSKKFYQA
+366 
-379 KEQIFS
+379 
-385 SVATLKKDENMVK
+385 ATLKKDENVVK
-398 NELVFENLEKN
+398 NELLFENLEKN
-409 SQIIALNYSN
+409 SQIIAINYSN
-419 IKGLLDSKNSEI
+419 IKGLLDSRNGEVG
-431 SLNLNPFN
+431 LNLKPFN

-519 FIETK
+519 LIETK

-533 EEQIKALNEEDE
+533 EEQIKALNAEDE
-545 NEINDEESEFYLRL
+545 NETNDEESEFYLRL

-626 MRLRFQNIISN
+626 MGLRFQNIISN

-763 EEKLNLVAVVSNTS
+763 EEKINLVAVVSNTS

-783 LLPAFDEKIRK
+783 LLPAFDEKIKK

-844 GEFQNTLEIANSF
+844 GEFQNTLEVANSF
-857 SELLIKIKTKPCS
+857 SEFLIKIKTKPCS

-875 EAAEGFDIKEL
+875 ETAEGFDIKEL
-886 IATISELR
+886 LATISELR
-894 SGLKL
+894 AGLKL

-932 NFVKSELGE
+932 NFVKSELSE
-941 INSTQNELKNNF
+941 INSTQNELKSNF
-953 KFIKFKL
+953 KFIKFKI

>member
-1 MRVNKFLVLL
+1 MSVKRFLVFLSIL
-11 PIFLAAFACFYGG
+11 FSAIYCFNEGVIFFSDFKLSSR
-24 VLYFDKFRI
+24 L
-33 SYNINNEITR
+33 NNEINR
-43 ENLIRSAIDYII
+43 GNLLKNVVKTII
-55 SERKAY
+55 AERKAY
-61 DIYSQTMLPQDEI
+61 EEYLEVKTPDKEEA
-74 TLRKANTAK
+74 LRRANTAK
-83 NLVVKSLSNSLSN
+83 NFAIKYFLNSLSN
-96 TPDDI
+96 TPDDT
-101 RMRDRLNEVLKN
+101 RMKDALEIVLKN
-113 ANASWESFNLS
+113 AKADWESFNLS
-124 FYSFVELANS
+124 FYNFFEMAISVII
-134 TVTSGQVAFKGL
+134 SGHLEFKDVA
-146 TIDAD
+146 IDAD
-151 IKRYIISLIRTYEL
+151 IERYMIVINRLYEVL
-165 LQNVNTAKD
+165 ANINTAKQ
-174 HILAVLMGKEKIT
+174 HIIAILHGKET
-187 ESSLKQTING
+187 LNSSSLKEAINS
-197 LGYNDIN
+197 LKYNDLNI
-204 ANLLPNG
+204 NLLPYSETKS
-211 EIKDNITKE
+211 EIIKQFE
-220 IDRLDNIETT
+220 RL
-230 QGYDELRFKLKL
+230 
-242 NNELTRDE
+242 NELEISKGFDQIRIDLRTKSNISEDE
-250 ILQINKFENN
+250 IRRINSFEND
-260 RADLF
+260 RFDLF
-265 RKIANTLTKELKR
+265 SEISSILVSELKAK
-278 LNDNFRIKALSL
+278 NDEFRVYTLCLS
-290 TFLMFL
+290 FAMFIF
-296 LSLWLFYANY
+296 SIWLFYASY
-306 KTYIWLKD
+306 KAYGWFKN
-314 LENLNQKM
+314 LEYLNQKIK
-322 RLVRDEILK
+322 LIRDEILK
-331 GGDRNPQNLIESFIA
+331 KTDKNPKNLIETFIE
-346 LYKELLQKYEQEK
+346 LYQTLLQNYEQEK
-359 SFTAIKD
+359 KFTAIKD
-366 RLLVRLSKKFYQA
+366 RLLVRLNKKFYLS
-379 KEQIFS
+379 KEQILS
-385 SVATLKKDENMVK
+385 SVATLKKDENVVK

-409 SQIIALNYSN
+409 SQIIAINYSN
-419 IKGLLDSKNSEI
+419 IKGLLDSRNGEVG
-431 SLNLNPFN
+431 LNLKPFN

-473 LEGDSEKISV
+473 LEVDSEKISV

-519 FIETK
+519 LIETK

-533 EEQIKALNEEDE
+533 EEQIKALNAEDE
-545 NEINDEESEFYLRL
+545 SEINDEESEFYLRL

-626 MRLRFQNIISN
+626 MGLRFQNIISN

-654 SKNINIKNAVLL
+654 SKNINIKNVVLL

-679 YMEKNRGESLAE
+679 YMEKNRGESLAK

-763 EEKLNLVAVVSNTS
+763 EEKINLVAVVSNTS

-844 GEFQNTLEIANSF
+844 GEFQNTLEVANSF

-875 EAAEGFDIKEL
+875 EAAEGFDIKEIL
-886 IATISELR
+886 ATISELR

-941 INSTQNELKNNF
+941 INSTQNELKSNF
-953 KFIKFKL
+953 KFIKFKV

>member
-61 DIYSQTMLPQDEI
+61 ERYGQTMLPQDEI

-96 TPDDI
+96 TPDDM

-124 FYSFVELANS
+124 FYSFVELANP
-134 TVTSGQVAFKGL
+134 TITSGQVAFKDL

-151 IKRYIISLIRTYEL
+151 IKRYIISLIRTYDL
-165 LQNVNTAKD
+165 LQNVNTAKE

-187 ESSLKQTING
+187 EGSLKQTLNG
-197 LGYNDIN
+197 LKYNDIN

-242 NNELTRDE
+242 KNELTRDE

-290 TFLMFL
+290 AFLMFL
-296 LSLWLFYANY
+296 LSLWLFYAGY

-314 LENLNQKM
+314 LENLNKKM
-322 RLVRDEILK
+322 KLIRDEILK
-331 GGDRNPQNLIESFIA
+331 RGDRNPQNLIESFIT
-346 LYKELLQKYEQEK
+346 LYKELLQKYEQERN
-359 SFTAIKD
+359 FAAIKD
-366 RLLVRLSKKFYQA
+366 RLLVRLSKKFHQA

-385 SVATLKKDENMVK
+385 SVAALKKDENVVK
-398 NELVFENLEKN
+398 NELVFENLERN
-409 SQIIALNYSN
+409 SQIIALNYTN
-419 IKGLLDSKNSEI
+419 IKGLLDSKNGDI
-431 SLNLNPFN
+431 SLNLKPFN

-483 VFGSIMQAVVTK
+483 VFGSIMQAIVTK

-533 EEQIKALNEEDE
+533 EEQIKALNAEDE

-626 MRLRFQNIISN
+626 MGLRFQNIISN
-637 NQAQAKNYDI
+637 NQALAKNYDI

-886 IATISELR
+886 LATISELR
-894 SGLKL
+894 AGLKL

-932 NFVKSELGE
+932 NFVKSELSE

-953 KFIKFKL
+953 KFIKFKS

>member
-61 DIYSQTMLPQDEI
+61 ERYSQTMLPQDEI

-96 TPDDI
+96 TPDDM

-124 FYSFVELANS
+124 FYSFVELANP
-134 TVTSGQVAFKGL
+134 TITSGQVVFKDL

-151 IKRYIISLIRTYEL
+151 IKRYIISLIRTYDL
-165 LQNVNTAKD
+165 LQNVNTAKE

-187 ESSLKQTING
+187 EGSLKQTLNG
-197 LGYNDIN
+197 LKYNDIN

-230 QGYDELRFKLKL
+230 QGYDEHRFKLKL

-290 TFLMFL
+290 AFLMFL
-296 LSLWLFYANY
+296 LSLWLFYAGY

-314 LENLNQKM
+314 LENLNQKI

-331 GGDRNPQNLIESFIA
+331 EGDRNPQKLIENFIA

-409 SQIIALNYSN
+409 SQIIAINYSN
-419 IKGLLDSKNSEI
+419 IKGLLDSKNGEI
-431 SLNLNPFN
+431 SLNLKPFN

-533 EEQIKALNEEDE
+533 EEQIKALNAEDE

-559 ASFYLKLFN
+559 ASFYLGLFN
-568 SSLDISTLGGAG
+568 SNLDISTLGGAG

-591 VQKLQNFSLNH
+591 VQKLQNFSLNQ

-626 MRLRFQNIISN
+626 MGLRFQNIISN
-637 NQAQAKNYDI
+637 NQALAKNYDI

-679 YMEKNRGESLAE
+679 YMEKNKGESLAE

-794 PFSKDEL
+794 PFSKDDL

-886 IATISELR
+886 LATISELR
-894 SGLKL
+894 AGLKL
-899 DARVLLFSNNLE
+899 DARVLLCSNNLE

-953 KFIKFKL
+953 KFIKFKI